1 MNVQVLSFE
10 PTSNIKT
17 FTCVSVLYQDRVIS
31 VALILIELIFLQ
43 QVFQPVGHDKVDP
56 MLRLLFHKHVQPA
69 RPGIDTDIKK
79 NWFGHRCISSF
90 GSSFSSVQNAAL
102 KLRLTQRGL
111 KSRELLICVRHAN
124 ETQVL
129 CISAASCILHACAL
143 HLLVDVHIQS
153 RPEHLKKR
161 EDLF

>member
-56 MLRLLFHKHVQPA
+56 MLRLLFHKHPA
-69 RPGIDTDIKK
+69 
-79 NWFGHRCISSF
+79 
-90 GSSFSSVQNAAL
+90 
-102 KLRLTQRGL
+102 
-111 KSRELLICVRHAN
+111 
-124 ETQVL
+124 
-129 CISAASCILHACAL
+129 SAAC
-143 HLLVDVHIQS
+143 
-153 RPEHLKKR
+153 
-161 EDLF
+161 